1 MVVYKQD
8 VDNGPSGFVWVVTC
22 LGFGELKKFV
32 LFLLKKG
39 KSDLGVFDNKFKI
52 LF

>member
-22 LGFGELKKFV
+22 LGFGELKFFV
-32 LFLLKKG
+32 LFSLKKTWENWRVLMYRE
-39 KSDLGVFDNKFKI
+39 KYD
-52 LF
+52 